1 VASLRVPL
9 QILGGSP
16 RLDAALR
23 IAAGTNPDSSASSS
37 LNYLCAQIAVAC
49 AAPVASVYV
58 LEENDELVLRGNF
71 GFSDAVL
78 GEVRLK
84 VGQGITGTAFET
96 MRPVTVDDAGLVAQ
110 FAYFPQLA
118 EERYPAFLAIPL
130 RAASRPRGALVLQR
144 EVGPF
149 TPEDALVAVVSGR
162 AVAGVLES
170 MHGVGSNVSL
180 RGSGNRRGRTLGVG
194 HVLSRALPRRRSSPD
209 EGRRD
214 LFAAFAAEREELRAL
229 IDRARTL
236 AAAPVRELEEVAT
249 VIEDARLQ
257 ERAGEHLE
265 RGMMPSLA
273 LERIAAEFSRAL
285 VGHGPHARRA
295 VDVEAFL
302 GAVAYRYAGLEP
314 DRVRRGEVIVC
325 VQLSA
330 LAALRGWANG
340 ATAALCAREERES
353 SGVAVLTALGLPVA
367 TDLPRLFEVVGNG
380 TRVALD
386 GDTGEVIVNP
396 SAAQAAPF
404 RAPK

>member
-1 VASLRVPL
+1 MTSLRVPL
-9 QILGGSP
+9 QIVGATP

-23 IAAGTNPDSSASSS
+23 IAAGPSRGSSASAS
-37 LNYLCAQIAVAC
+37 LNYLCAQIAAVC
-49 AAPVASVYV
+49 ASPIASVYA

-71 GFSDAVL
+71 GFPDAVL
-78 GEVRLK
+78 GEVRLD
-84 VGQGITGTAFET
+84 VGQGITGTAMET

-130 RAASRPRGALVLQR
+130 LALSRPLGTLVLQR

-149 TPEDALVAVVSGR
+149 TPEDVLIAAVAGR
-162 AVAGVLES
+162 AVTAVLES
-170 MHGVGSNVSL
+170 LHPAGANVLL
-180 RGSGNRRGRTLGVG
+180 RGTGNGRGRALGVG
-194 HVLSRALPRRRSSPD
+194 HVLSRALPRRRASPE

-214 LFAAFAAEREELRAL
+214 LFAAFASERTELRAL
-229 IDRARTL
+229 IDRARETL
-236 AAAPVRELEEVAT
+236 RTPVRALEEVAT

-265 RGMMPSLA
+265 TGMMPSLA

-302 GAVAYRYAGLEP
+302 GAVAHRYAGMEP

-340 ATAALCAREERES
+340 ATGALCAREERES
-353 SGVAVLTALGLPVA
+353 SGVAVLTALGLPVS
-367 TDLPRLFEVVGNG
+367 TDLPRLFELVGNG
-380 TRVALD
+380 TRVAMD
-386 GDTGEVIVNP
+386 GTTGEVIVNP
-396 SAAQAAPF
+396 SAAQTAPY
-404 RAPK
+404 RK